1 MKTVVQVEGLRAL
14 DEALGQLP
22 KSIGRAVLR
31 RTLVMAGEPIA
42 EAARSMAPTRPSG
55 GQLRDSIA
63 VSTKVKN
70 PVGKAEYGRA
80 LAQGLGVGA
89 ARQALRDARRAAAGE
104 GAFVEM
110 YVGPS
115 TSGWYAHFVEFGTAK
130 AAPQPFMRPAWD
142 SNKDRALDIIKREL
156 GGQIIAAAKRVG
168 RSKRYSADIKYQ
180 ASIAAL
186 MAVEAGG

>member
-1 MKTVVQVEGLRAL
+1 MKTVVEVEGLRAL

-42 EAARSMAPTRPSG
+42 EAARSMAPTRPNG
-55 GQLRDSIA
+55 GQLRDSIG
-63 VSTKVKN
+63 VSTKVKRK
-70 PVGKAEYGRA
+70 VGKAEFA
-80 LAQGLGVGA
+80 IAMAQGLGEVA
-89 ARQALRDARRAAAGE
+89 ARQAMRDAQRAAGG

-115 TSGWYAHFVEFGTAK
+115 KLGWYSHFLEFGTVHS
-130 AAPQPFMRPAWD
+130 APKPFMRPAWD

-156 GGQIIAAAKRVG
+156 GNQIIAAAKRVG

-180 ASIAAL
+180 ASMAAL
-186 MAVEAGG
+186 MAVEAGS